1 MIFLRNSNIEY
12 DTYGINYSLHK
23 ENMLYKKFGALESSM
38 NKLNSQM
45 NYFMQ
50 A

>member
-1 MIFLRNSNIEY
+1 MS
-12 DTYGINYSLHK
+12 DK
-23 ENMLYKKFGALESSM
+23 ENSLYKKFGALESSM